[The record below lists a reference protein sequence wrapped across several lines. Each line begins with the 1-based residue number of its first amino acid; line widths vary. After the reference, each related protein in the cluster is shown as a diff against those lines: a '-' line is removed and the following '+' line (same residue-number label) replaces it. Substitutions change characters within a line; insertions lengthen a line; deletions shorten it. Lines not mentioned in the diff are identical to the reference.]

1 MKKRKRFFLLI
12 TLALTAALLAGC
24 TTGGVSSPGPSA
36 SASPDAGAD
45 AAQRV
50 AYVTISQEEAKQI
63 MDTQKD
69 IVILDVRTKAEY
81 DEGHIENAVQLP
93 YDEIPQR
100 APAELT
106 DKAQTILV
114 YCRSGNRSRTA
125 SQSLSDLG
133 YTNVKNFGGIN
144 TWAYGTVK

>member
-1 MKKRKRFFLLI
+1 MKKKKRFFLLV
-12 TLALTAALLAGC
+12 TLTLTSVLLAGC
-24 TTGGVSSPGPSA
+24 TGGVSPISPSA

-45 AAQRV
+45 AVQRV
-50 AYVTISQEEAKQI
+50 EYVTITQEEAKQI
-63 MDTQKD
+63 MDSQKD

-81 DEGHIENAVQLP
+81 DEGHIENAVLLP
-93 YDEIPQR
+93 YDEILQR

-106 DKAQTILV
+106 NKAQTILV